1 MFHTA
6 AFLLIAAIIVSLMSG
21 FKPEE
26 AEGIKVYKGLGC
38 ANCANTG
45 YRGRM
50 AIHEILYINPEL
62 QDAIV
67 KLRQELEIVSA
78 R

>member
-26 AEGIKVYKGLGC
+26 AFQVRWKRVAAVVLLG
-38 ANCANTG
+38 
-45 YRGRM
+45 
-50 AIHEILYINPEL
+50 AIALVVAVNL
-62 QDAIV
+62 
-67 KLRQELEIVSA
+67 
-78 R
+78 